1 MLWTL
6 AEMCL
11 VVILD
16 GEESEKYRGL
26 SLLVSGVAWLV
37 LLVLVRVRC
46 NLRLRLDIPAAG

>member
-1 MLWTL
+1 M

-16 GEESEKYRGL
+16 GEESEQYRGL